1 MFTVILVHSLYRF
14 KTKLPLNTYAKTL
27 SLAARLSCLFAFEA
41 IATGTAFR
49 ITAAR
54 IAHVDFS
61 QRAVIPRAVILTFR
75 NPAADACVHFLYVFI
90 HHNKKTSFFG
100 TNSMGKFA
108 KDY

>member
-1 MFTVILVHSLYRF
+1 MDFRLFLFETVATSTAIRVLITSIANVDL
-14 KTKLPLNTYAKTL
+14 TK
-27 SLAARLSCLFAFEA
+27 
-41 IATGTAFR
+41 GT
-49 ITAAR
+49 
-54 IAHVDFS
+54 V
-61 QRAVIPRAVILTFR
+61 VPCAVILTFR

>member
-1 MFTVILVHSLYRF
+1 MGCV
-14 KTKLPLNTYAKTL
+14 
-27 SLAARLSCLFAFEA
+27 LFSFEA
-41 IATGTAFR
+41 VAASAAFR
-49 ITAAR
+49 VAVTG

-75 NPAADACVHFLYVFI
+75 NAAADACVHFLYVFI

-100 TNSMGKFA
+100 TNSMGKVA